1 MKKVLFA
8 ILISIIFVSCATKK
22 YKLANI
28 ILEKRVD
35 SLKVVIRKK
44 EEIPFI
50 KLTTLDSLK
59 NIISKKDTFQL
70 TDSTKTEFLETVNFN
85 IRKPNFVIIHHTA
98 QDSLQ
103 ETIRTF
109 SLKST
114 QVSSHYVIAKNGK
127 VIQML
132 NDYLRAWHAGA
143 GSWGKSTD
151 INSTSIGIELD
162 NNGDEPFSDTQIN
175 SLLVLLSK
183 LKKDYN
189 IPTQNFIGHSDIA
202 PTRKNDPSVFF
213 PWQKL
218 AENGFGIW
226 NNGVL
231 DIAPP
236 NFDTTMALRV
246 IGYDVKNLSDA
257 IKAFKLHYVQKDV
270 TNVMNKNTID
280 LIYTIYLKQ

>member
-1 MKKVLFA
+1 MKKILLTILSSVLFA
-8 ILISIIFVSCATKK
+8 SCATKK
-22 YKLANI
+22 YELANI
-28 ILEKRVD
+28 VLEKKID
-35 SLKVVIRKK
+35 SLKIVILKK
-44 EEIPFI
+44 NEIPFI

-85 IRKPNFVIIHHTA
+85 IRKPNLVIIHHTA

-103 ETIRTF
+103 ETLRTF

-143 GSWGKSTD
+143 GSWGKTTD
-151 INSTSIGIELD
+151 VNSTSIGIELD
-162 NNGDEPFSDTQIN
+162 NNGEEPFSETQIS
-175 SLLVLLSK
+175 SLLLLLTK

-189 IPTQNFIGHSDIA
+189 IPIQNFIGHSDIA

-257 IKAFKLHYVQKDV
+257 IKAFKLHYVQKDI
-270 TNVMNKNTID
+270 TNIMNKNTID
-280 LIYTIYLKQ
+280 LIYTIYLRQ

>member
-1 MKKVLFA
+1 MKKVIFA
-8 ILISIIFVSCATKK
+8 ILISIIFASCATKK
-22 YKLANI
+22 YKLANQ
-28 ILEKRVD
+28 ILEKRID
-35 SLKVVIRKK
+35 SLKIVIIKK
-44 EEIPFI
+44 DEIPFI

-59 NIISKKDTFQL
+59 NIISKKNTFQL

-85 IRKPNFVIIHHTA
+85 IRKPNLVIIHHTA

-132 NDYLRAWHAGA
+132 NDYLRAWHAGS

-162 NNGDEPFSDTQIN
+162 NNGEEPFSEVQIN
-175 SLLVLLSK
+175 SLLLLLSK

-202 PTRKNDPSVFF
+202 PTRKNDPSAFF

-231 DIAPP
+231 DLAPP
-236 NFDTTMALRV
+236 NFNTTMALRV

-280 LIYTIYLKQ
+280 LIYTIYLRQ

>member
-1 MKKVLFA
+1 MKKILLTILSSVLFA
-8 ILISIIFVSCATKK
+8 SCATKK
-22 YKLANI
+22 YELANI
-28 ILEKRVD
+28 VLEKKID
-35 SLKVVIRKK
+35 SLKIVILKK
-44 EEIPFI
+44 NEIPFI

-85 IRKPNFVIIHHTA
+85 IRKPNLVIIHHTA

-103 ETIRTF
+103 ETLRTF

-143 GSWGKSTD
+143 GSWGKTTD
-151 INSTSIGIELD
+151 VNSTSIGIELD
-162 NNGDEPFSDTQIN
+162 NNGEESFSETQIS
-175 SLLVLLSK
+175 SLLLLLTK

-189 IPTQNFIGHSDIA
+189 IPIQNFIGHSDIA

-218 AENGFGIW
+218 AENGFGFW

-257 IKAFKLHYVQKDV
+257 IKAFKLHYVQKDI
-270 TNVMNKNTID
+270 TNIMNKNTID
-280 LIYTIYLKQ
+280 LIYTIYLRQ

>member
-1 MKKVLFA
+1 MKKILLTILSSVLFA
-8 ILISIIFVSCATKK
+8 SCATKK
-22 YKLANI
+22 YELANI
-28 ILEKRVD
+28 VLEKKID
-35 SLKVVIRKK
+35 SLKIVILKK
-44 EEIPFI
+44 NEIPFI

-85 IRKPNFVIIHHTA
+85 IRKPNLVIIHHTA

-103 ETIRTF
+103 ETLRTF

-143 GSWGKSTD
+143 GSWGKTTD
-151 INSTSIGIELD
+151 VNSTSIGIELD
-162 NNGDEPFSDTQIN
+162 NNGEESFSETQIS
-175 SLLVLLSK
+175 SLLLLLTK

-189 IPTQNFIGHSDIA
+189 IPIQNFIGHSDIA

-257 IKAFKLHYVQKDV
+257 IKAFKLHYVQKDI
-270 TNVMNKNTID
+270 TNIMNKNTID
-280 LIYTIYLKQ
+280 LIYTIYLRQ

>member
-1 MKKVLFA
+1 MKKVLFT
-8 ILISIIFVSCATKK
+8 ILISVLFASCATKK
-22 YKLANI
+22 YQLANI
-28 ILEKRVD
+28 VLEKKID
-35 SLKVVIRKK
+35 SLKIVILKK
-44 EEIPFI
+44 DEIPFI

-59 NIISKKDTFQL
+59 NIISKKNTFQL

-85 IRKPNFVIIHHTA
+85 IRKPNLVIIHHTA

-103 ETIRTF
+103 ETLRTF

-162 NNGDEPFSDTQIN
+162 NNGEEPFSETQIN

-202 PTRKNDPSVFF
+202 PTRKNDPSAFF

-280 LIYTIYLKQ
+280 LIYTIYLRQ

>member
-8 ILISIIFVSCATKK
+8 ILITVLFASCATKK
-22 YKLANI
+22 YKLANSL
-28 ILEKRVD
+28 LEKRID
-35 SLKVVIRKK
+35 SLKIVILKK
-44 EEIPFI
+44 EEVPII
-50 KLTTLDSLK
+50 KITQLDSLK
-59 NIISKKDTFQL
+59 NILSKKDAFQL
-70 TDSTKTEFLETVNFN
+70 SDSTKTEFLETVNFN
-85 IRKPNFVIIHHTA
+85 IRKPNLVIIHHTA

-109 SLKST
+109 SLKKT
-114 QVSSHYVIAKNGK
+114 QVSSHYVIGKNGK

-162 NNGDEPFSDTQIN
+162 NNGEEPFSDAQIN
-175 SLLVLLSK
+175 SLLLVLAK

-202 PTRKNDPSVFF
+202 PTRKNDPSAFF

-231 DIAPP
+231 DLAPP

-280 LIYTIYLKQ
+280 LIYTIYLRQ

>member
-1 MKKVLFA
+1 MKKILLTILSSVLFA
-8 ILISIIFVSCATKK
+8 SCATKK
-22 YKLANI
+22 YELANI
-28 ILEKRVD
+28 VLEKKID
-35 SLKVVIRKK
+35 SLKIVILKK
-44 EEIPFI
+44 NEIPFI

-85 IRKPNFVIIHHTA
+85 IRKPNLVIIHHTA

-103 ETIRTF
+103 ETLRTF

-143 GSWGKSTD
+143 GNWGKTTD
-151 INSTSIGIELD
+151 VNSTSIGIELD
-162 NNGDEPFSDTQIN
+162 NNGEESFSETQIS
-175 SLLVLLSK
+175 SLLLLLTK

-189 IPTQNFIGHSDIA
+189 IPIQNFIGHSDIA

-257 IKAFKLHYVQKDV
+257 IKAFKLHYVQKDI
-270 TNVMNKNTID
+270 TNIMNKNTID
-280 LIYTIYLKQ
+280 LIYTIYLRQ